1 MEDIIN
7 VSNISY
13 RVKEKEI
20 LTDINFEVQQG
31 DYFAFLGENGSGKS
45 TLIDVLLEDLKPN
58 SGTVSFFEKQKKDF
72 NRIGVVYDQLPIFPM
87 LKVDEIINYFCAIH
101 KLKSKEIKEQ
111 YYDIF
116 NLQKI
121 RNSLIRELSQGE
133 RKKVGLVLSI
143 LKPSELLILDEP
155 FANLDPTI
163 IDKLWTV
170 LKEKSKTI
178 FFTSHNWKE
187 AETMA
192 TKVCFI
198 YQGKI
203 LQKPLSPTQIINTLP
218 ATKKIAIENDS
229 EILNTFKK
237 YDYYIHDKTVH
248 FFYDDKS
255 DLLTHI
261 SKKTSNYS
269 IQDIGI
275 KDAYLYYISLIKKA

>member
-1 MEDIIN
+1 MKDIIK
-7 VSNISY
+7 VSNINY
-13 RVKEKEI
+13 RIKEKEI
-20 LTDINFEVQQG
+20 LTAINFEVQQG
-31 DYFAFLGENGSGKS
+31 DYFALLGENGSGKS

-72 NRIGVVYDQLPIFPM
+72 NRVGVVYDQLPIFPM

-116 NLQKI
+116 NLRKN

-163 IDKLWTV
+163 IDKLWAV

-218 ATKKIAIENDS
+218 ATKKITIENDS
-229 EILNTFKK
+229 KILNTFKK
-237 YDYYIHDKTVH
+237 YDYYIHDNTVH
-248 FFYDDKS
+248 FFYDEKS
-255 DLLTHI
+255 DLLTQI
-261 SKKTSNYS
+261 SEKTSNYS
-269 IQDIGI
+269 IQSTGI